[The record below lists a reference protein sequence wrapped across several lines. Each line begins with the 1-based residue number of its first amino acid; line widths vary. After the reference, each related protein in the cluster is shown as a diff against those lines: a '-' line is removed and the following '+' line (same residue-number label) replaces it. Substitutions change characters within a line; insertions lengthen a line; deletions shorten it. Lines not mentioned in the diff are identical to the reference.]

1 MTRTSLLRPTSRW
14 SAHLR
19 RGLVLLASG
28 LSLAALAAC
37 DGLSPLA
44 RNQCGNGIVEAGEDC
59 DGAGIGDSACS
70 ATCRIVCSA
79 EGACP
84 EGWGCGADSIC
95 RQPSG
100 ALEPF
105 GGAVALPGERLTLAD
120 FDGDGRSDLLATQ
133 GSTFTVAYLDSQGLL
148 PGTTTLAFTPVD
160 QEPDVPAVGDL
171 DGDGRSDLAV
181 RVNAGLGLLRGGEDR
196 SFLPLPFLRG
206 APDGAE
212 PTDRVLAIN
221 LDSRPS
227 APGDELVAVR
237 GDGLWLLRT
246 ADPSFATP
254 LKMYSFPEGEVPF
267 VTPGASL
274 GNALPGLAVARPGDA
289 HVTVYAPFVYV
300 SNVETGLVEVATNFE
315 SAPVMPPV
323 VTSLPPGVTVAGPV
337 HLGIFG
343 LNDSYP
349 ADLGVATLQPDGT
362 SAFHVAFNNYQ
373 GFTSDPQR
381 LVTDGLFRKLVRVR
395 DGVELTAPPLAV
407 GRFNGDEQHDLVDPE
422 GIHVTVCDPYCGPKW
437 DGLPESPFTQHYTTW
452 ALPDAP
458 GGWTGAVTLQ
468 DLVFA
473 TFFGTDTVT
482 VSDEPGMTFFR
493 QSGELFAVFNIPTQS
508 PVRDLTF
515 GDVNGDGSPDL
526 VFTQVSAR
534 ATPSEPDLRSLFV
547 SFGDAFG
554 IPGPPEDLGDVGQ
567 VDAVLTGA
575 IPGAGTFPTSVD
587 DIYARAADGS
597 GAYYVFRGSTDRVI
611 QSPLELPLVCGAGAP
626 EGVARASAIGRFA
639 SAGEVLVSVAFVD
652 EASVWSL
659 WSFAP
664 TSNRSEELCTSLSGP
679 APLPAAARYELVPV
693 DLDGD
698 GVDELLAHAVDTEQL
713 FVARLAAG
721 AWSVEPITLPT
732 VATSLT
738 VLPDTRDLAFTTSDG
753 VLVLWNEAGEL
764 DPTGATTVTLDAT
777 LEGCSS
783 ETSVPSAPLALTAL
797 RLAPEA
803 GRALLVVTEHD
814 TFVVGL
820 EREARALSVGGCA
833 SGELGGGGTA
843 ITFADVNADGVDDVV
858 LARPG
863 GTRVFAGVPVV
874 Q

>member
-1 MTRTSLLRPTSRW
+1 M
-14 SAHLR
+14 
-19 RGLVLLASG
+19 LATG
-28 LSLAALAAC
+28 LSLASLVAC
-37 DGLSPLA
+37 DGLSPLE

-70 ATCRIVCSA
+70 ATCRISCTA

-84 EGWGCGADSIC
+84 PGWGCGADTIC

-105 GGAVALPGERLTLAD
+105 GGAVALPGERLSLAD
-120 FDGDGRSDLLATQ
+120 FDGDGRSDLLAMQ

-181 RVNAGLGLLRGGEDR
+181 RVNAGLGLLRGGENR
-196 SFLPLPFLRG
+196 GLLPLPFLRG
-206 APDGAE
+206 APEGAE
-212 PTDRVLAIN
+212 PGDTVLAIN
-221 LDSRPS
+221 LDTRPS

-237 GDGLWLLRT
+237 GDGLYLLRT
-246 ADPSFATP
+246 ADASFATP
-254 LKMYSFPEGEVPF
+254 LKMFSFPEGPVPH
-267 VTPGASL
+267 VTPGVQLYSS
-274 GNALPGLAVARPGDA
+274 LPGLAVARPGDD
-289 HVTVYAPFVYV
+289 HVTVYQPFTYV
-300 SNVETGLVEVATNFE
+300 SDPMTGLVEIVPNFE
-315 SAPVMPPV
+315 AMPAAAPV
-323 VTSLPPGVTVAGPV
+323 VTTLPAGVTVAGPV
-337 HLGIFG
+337 HLGVFG
-343 LNDSYP
+343 LNDNFP
-349 ADLGVATLQPDGT
+349 LDLGVPVEQAGGVGG
-362 SAFHVAFNNYQ
+362 FYVAFNTGT
-373 GFTSDPQR
+373 GFTSDPNR
-381 LVTDGLFRKLVRVR
+381 ASVDGLFRKLVRVQ
-395 DGVELTAPPLAV
+395 DGVELTSAPLAV
-407 GRFNGDEQHDLVDPE
+407 GRFNGDEQSDLVDPD
-422 GIHVTVCDPYCGPKW
+422 GIRVSLCDPYCGPKW
-437 DGLPESPFTQHYTTW
+437 DGLPESPLTQHYTTW

-458 GGWTGAVTLQ
+458 GGWTGALVLQ

-473 TFFGTDTVT
+473 SFFGTDTVT

-534 ATPSEPDLRSLFV
+534 ATPDDPELRSLHV

-567 VDAVLTGA
+567 VDAVFAGA

-597 GAYYVFRGSTDRVI
+597 GAYFVFRGSTDRVI

-639 SAGEVLVSVAFVD
+639 RADEVLVAVAFVD
-652 EASVWSL
+652 AGDAWSL

-664 TSNRSEELCTSLSGP
+664 TSNRSEELCASLAGP
-679 APLPAAARYELVPV
+679 APLPAAPRYELVPV

-698 GVDELLAHAVDTEQL
+698 GVDELLAHAAGSDRL
-713 FVARLAAG
+713 YVARFAG
-721 AWSVEPITLPT
+721 DAWSAEPLTLPAP
-732 VATSLT
+732 ATSIT
-738 VLPDTRDLAFTTSDG
+738 VLPDSRDVAFTTSDG
-753 VLVLWNEAGEL
+753 VFVLWNEGGL
-764 DPTGATTVTLDAT
+764 DASRAAAVTLDQ
-777 LEGCSS
+777 GCSP
-783 ETSVPSAPLALTAL
+783 TSPSPGAPEALTAL
-797 RLAPEA
+797 RLTPDG
-803 GRALLVVTEHD
+803 GRELLVVTEHD
-814 TFVVGL
+814 TFRVGV
-820 EREARALSVGGCA
+820 EREAGSLSLRACVTS
-833 SGELGGGGTA
+833 ELEGGGTA

-874 Q
+874 R